1 MHEAQKAALRAIEKH
16 FHALIQ
22 ERAGDLIIEHK
33 VQLPRLAPPLGSESS
48 KAWFPVPGMYGGFSY
63 WLEDGSTPAKLMVE
77 SWCRVVSGSGERHE
91 VTVDGYQLID
101 EGFV

>member
-1 MHEAQKAALRAIEKH
+1 MNDVPKAAFRAIEKH
-16 FHALIQ
+16 FHALIH

-33 VQLPRLAPPLGSESS
+33 VPLPKLTSPLGSESS

-63 WLEDGSTPAKLMVE
+63 WMEDDCTSAKLMVE

-91 VTVDGYQLID
+91 VTVDGYQLIE